1 MAYYGIEVVQQYM
14 SYVRHN
20 AENAVRS
27 LLKEVAKK
35 SGRTLKAEDF
45 MDDGTNIRLSVAIDP
60 NQGSATFDFRYSFE
74 KSELKVDCVMILLS
88 NVTVGLAAKSGETR
102 TLLVPFRC
110 RQLFTVYVLLWVMTF
125 RLIKLVSSIIVYHV
139 S

>member
-35 SGRTLKAEDF
+35 SGRMLNAEDF

-60 NQGSATFDFRYSFE
+60 NQGSATFDF
-74 KSELKVDCVMILLS
+74 
-88 NVTVGLAAKSGETR
+88 T
-102 TLLVPFRC
+102 
-110 RQLFTVYVLLWVMTF
+110 
-125 RLIKLVSSIIVYHV
+125 
-139 S
+139 